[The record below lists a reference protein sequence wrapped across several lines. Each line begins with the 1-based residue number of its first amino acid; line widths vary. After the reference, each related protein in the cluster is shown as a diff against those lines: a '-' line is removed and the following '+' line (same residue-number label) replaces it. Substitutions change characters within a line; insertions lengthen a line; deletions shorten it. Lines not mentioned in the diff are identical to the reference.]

1 MKDKKSLKNLM
12 RREGREG
19 REVAGTPRV
28 VHSARSHQTVTD
40 TERLQERNVRRGG
53 KVRRMG
59 LYTVHCTDSSPAN
72 VVQVLFEKIKTEEH
86 EVYNSGDSETS
97 DDEADFVK
105 IEYEELNEDEPLEYK
120 TRTEESFIEYFKK
133 GEVGQT
139 LHTHTLLSLIIS
151 SLCSMFCFNK
161 SGG

>member
-53 KVRRMG
+53 KVRMREP
-59 LYTVHCTDSSPAN
+59 YTVHCTQSIVYTSLPAHSSFKLN
-72 VVQVLFEKIKTEEH
+72 LLFSISFGEIVGLEKTT
-86 EVYNSGDSETS
+86 VPTG
-97 DDEADFVK
+97 
-105 IEYEELNEDEPLEYK
+105 L
-120 TRTEESFIEYFKK
+120 
-133 GEVGQT
+133 
-139 LHTHTLLSLIIS
+139 
-151 SLCSMFCFNK
+151 
-161 SGG
+161 

>member
-12 RREGREG
+12 RREGRE
-19 REVAGTPRV
+19 VAVTPRV

-53 KVRRMG
+53 KVRRRE
-59 LYTVHCTDSSPAN
+59 LYTVHCTDSSLAN

-133 GEVGQT
+133 GEVG
-139 LHTHTLLSLIIS
+139 HTHTLLSLIIS

>member
-53 KVRRMG
+53 KVRRME
-59 LYTVHCTDSSPAN
+59 LYTVHCTLYRLLTS
-72 VVQVLFEKIKTEEH
+72 KCC
-86 EVYNSGDSETS
+86 SG
-97 DDEADFVK
+97 FV
-105 IEYEELNEDEPLEYK
+105 
-120 TRTEESFIEYFKK
+120 
-133 GEVGQT
+133 
-139 LHTHTLLSLIIS
+139 
-151 SLCSMFCFNK
+151 
-161 SGG
+161 